1 MTELEHIAYQIKTAN
16 MLALHEALKADRQ
29 TSKANELLVAIQER
43 MAGA

>member
-1 MTELEHIAYQIKTAN
+1 MTELEHIAYQLKTAN

-29 TSKANELLVAIQER
+29 TNKANQLLAAIEER